1 VRAEPKGA
9 AVHYVSPAYNDGAGY
24 VGRKGDMDLASD
36 GGEYRDRF
44 PSEQPSTH
52 ERFARTVL
60 DGLSAHIAV
69 LDGSGVIVAVNEAWR
84 GFARANGADPG
95 KVSEGANYLEAC
107 DAAAGQSSEGA
118 AAFAAG
124 VRDVLRGRRG
134 SFELEYPCHS
144 REAWRWF
151 IGRVTHFPE
160 EGAPPRAV
168 VAHEDVTDRRLYE
181 EERERRRVREAAARA
196 RALERKRIG
205 RELHDRVAHMMVV
218 VHQSLELHQAL
229 EGRDLGRAEEKMEL
243 AKRMTEKAIGATRDL
258 SQTLSNAESGKGL
271 KSALS
276 ELLRE
281 IVPPKIAHEL
291 RVDGDDSLVPPLG
304 RDHLFL
310 AVREAVRNAVAHS
323 GARRIGVFL
332 TVTGERVVGV
342 VEDDGRG
349 FDPEKVRRA
358 GFGGLAFMEER
369 ARLVGGTCTVR
380 SDGREGTRV
389 EVVVP
394 LGVKFGDLT

>member
-1 VRAEPKGA
+1 VR
-9 AVHYVSPAYNDGAGY
+9 YVSPAYNSVAGCMD
-24 VGRKGDMDLASD
+24 RKGDMDRASK
-36 GGEYRDRF
+36 GSEYRF
-44 PSEQPSTH
+44 PSEQPRTH
-52 ERFARTVL
+52 ERFARSVL

-84 GFARANGADPG
+84 EFARTNGADPRI
-95 KVSEGANYLEAC
+95 VSEGANYLEAC
-107 DAAAGQSSEGA
+107 GAATGQSSEEA

-124 VRDVLRGRRG
+124 VRDVLRGRRR

-144 REAWRWF
+144 REVRRWF
-151 IGRVTHFPE
+151 VGRVTRFPE
-160 EGAPPRAV
+160 KGEPPRAV

-205 RELHDRVAHMMVV
+205 RELHDRVAHMMVA

-229 EGRDLGRAEEKMEL
+229 GGQDPGKAEEKMEL
-243 AKRMTEKAIGATRDL
+243 AKRMTQEAIEATRDL
-258 SQTLSNAESGKGL
+258 SRALSDTESGKGL
-271 KSALS
+271 KPALS
-276 ELLRE
+276 ELLRDL
-281 IVPPKIAHEL
+281 VPPNVAHEL
-291 RVDGDDSLVPPLG
+291 RVDGDESLVPPLG

-323 GARRIGVFL
+323 GARRIGVEL
-332 TVTGERVVGV
+332 TVTGERVTSV

-349 FDPEKVRRA
+349 FEPEKVRRE

-380 SDGREGTRV
+380 SDVREGTRV
-389 EVVVP
+389 EFAVP
-394 LGVKFGDLT
+394 LGVKIGALT